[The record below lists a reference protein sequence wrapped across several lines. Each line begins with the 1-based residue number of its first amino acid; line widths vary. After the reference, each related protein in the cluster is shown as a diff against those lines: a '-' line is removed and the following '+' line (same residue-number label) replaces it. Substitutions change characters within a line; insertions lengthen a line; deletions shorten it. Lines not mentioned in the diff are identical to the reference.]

1 MDTIIIR
8 ESDMDFGP
16 FFPTQLFLIEKSSQY
31 QDCNRS
37 CVRCCEFVLLK
48 DNKILFVEAKTSC
61 PNSERQKETGE
72 RTAKY
77 HAFVSEITE
86 KMRHSLSL
94 YAAMLAGRRS
104 MEGVGEGIR
113 KADRAKTEIVFVLVV
128 KNAEKEWLKNYADVF
143 QRQLRPEM
151 KIWNIRSVLVMNEST
166 ARTKGLIL

>member
-16 FFPTQLFLIEKSSQY
+16 YVPGQLFHMEKSNQY
-31 QDCNRS
+31 QDCNKAR
-37 CVRCCEFVLLK
+37 VRCCEFLLLK
-48 DNKILFVEAKTSC
+48 DRKLLFVEAKKTC
-61 PNSERQKETGE
+61 PNGEKQNEAGE
-72 RTAKY
+72 RTKEY
-77 HAFVSEITE
+77 HGYVEEITE